1 MSDIP
6 DRIQRT
12 LIQSIIKVL
21 SNKPAVL
28 EYDTVLMLAYGPGP
42 VFIDF
47 APNPRFDLSN
57 KPDSIMQDKHS
68 IAELQ
73 PT

>member
-28 EYDTVLMLAYGPGP
+28 EYDTVLMLAYGL
-42 VFIDF
+42 
-47 APNPRFDLSN
+47 DLY
-57 KPDSIMQDKHS
+57 
-68 IAELQ
+68 L
-73 PT
+73 